1 MERNEW
7 ADRFVDNVVRRS
19 DWDTITKTS
28 VITLVLVFPIV
39 FALLFSFYVFYEN
52 PDVFLDSENSILVA
66 LVVSLVGECFLAS
79 LILFSLTAR
88 THRHLRRDM
97 LWMDALIGYVDS
109 KGGDSERL
117 RSIRGEVNDRWWTVK
132 TLFSMCIWLSIA
144 VILGAIGIFMFYRV
158 NVLDMDVLNVVY
170 LSYALLLIQFIFTTG
185 TTYRF
190 PAKHDDAQHRFTK
203 ELQRCLPGIDQPAM
217 GHEVRIGSRIIHI
230 ILFVVTLGL
239 YSIPLLLLANH
250 GMNKHIRNQWNYET
264 DLMMK
269 IIRNEGGIGV
279 EGFGSNQPSNAFLR
293 FLKNAL

>member
-7 ADRFVDNVVRRS
+7 ADGFVDNVVRRS

-52 PDVFLDSENSILVA
+52 PDIFLDSENSILVA

-97 LWMDALIGYVDS
+97 LWMDALMGYVDS

-117 RSIRGEVNDRWWTVK
+117 RSIRGGVNDRWWTVK

-250 GMNKHIRNQWNYET
+250 GMNKHIRNQWKYET